1 VPDIIAIAKGLASGF
16 PLAGVMSRRELM
28 DKWTPGSHGG
38 TYGGN
43 AVSCAAAVATIEV
56 LKDGLVENAAQM
68 GEALMSG
75 LKRIQQQC
83 PMIGDV
89 RGLGLM
95 IGVEFTNPDGT
106 PGSQISDSVKKY
118 CLENNLLLLQ
128 CGTYHQVIRWIPP
141 LVVNEEQ
148 IHTGLEIFER
158 AVAVA

>member
-1 VPDIIAIAKGLASGF
+1 
-16 PLAGVMSRRELM
+16 
-28 DKWTPGSHGG
+28 
-38 TYGGN
+38 
-43 AVSCAAAVATIEV
+43 
-56 LKDGLVENAAQM
+56 
-68 GEALMSG
+68 
-75 LKRIQQQC
+75 
-83 PMIGDV
+83 MIGDV

-106 PGSQISDSVKKY
+106 PGSQISDSVKKH